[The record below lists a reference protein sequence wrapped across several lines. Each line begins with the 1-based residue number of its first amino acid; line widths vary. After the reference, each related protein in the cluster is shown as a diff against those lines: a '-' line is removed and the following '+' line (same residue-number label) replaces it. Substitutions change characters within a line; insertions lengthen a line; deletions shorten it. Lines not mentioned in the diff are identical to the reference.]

1 MMIWE
6 QLEIPPTKDIAA
18 IRSAYAARAKELHP
32 EEHPEEFQELQKAYK
47 AAVKYAKSGVAAVEF
62 TKEDPAVHI
71 EAVKTEQIKSD
82 AQMEADAEPEIRKE
96 MRLAT
101 PGEDGNSEQTFEYDY
116 REIREETASDQFFQ
130 EFFYIAWNPWLI
142 NNRICWDLFLRR
154 PQYRI
159 LFEDRDF
166 RKNLVMTMCMLSG
179 WHRNTIRYFDG
190 FLKSFQKEGEGKA
203 ETEYFLWKWKK
214 NRLWNKGLITTEKW
228 ITKEQKELQD
238 ILLSAAGKR
247 IGVIPREKKEKAEF
261 FEDRRAVAV
270 YLLTYLNYAPKHAQR
285 LEKMYQT
292 NKTGKSFARSMF
304 LVLLFWLCLLVYIN
318 LTGDV
323 PKKQTEQE
331 KRQEEWEQEREDNMK
346 KYLEKLDYN
355 ESQNRLVEK
364 SSLVLI

>member
-1 MMIWE
+1 MTIWE
-6 QLEIPPTKDIAA
+6 QLEISPTKDIAA

-47 AAVKYAKSGVAAVEF
+47 AAVKYAKSGVAVVEF
-62 TKEDPAVHI
+62 TKEDLAVHI
-71 EAVKTEQIKSD
+71 EAERPEQIQLE
-82 AQMEADAEPEIRKE
+82 AQREVDGETEIQRETDTEMDVRKE
-96 MRLAT
+96 MGEAT
-101 PGEDGNSEQTFEYDY
+101 KEEDGDIEQTFEYDY
-116 REIREETASDQFFQ
+116 QEIREETASDQFFQ
-130 EFFYIAWNPWLI
+130 EFFYIAWNPWLL

-154 PQYRI
+154 PQYKI
-159 LFEDRDF
+159 LFEDRNF
-166 RKNLVMTMCMLSG
+166 RKNLVMTMCMISG
-179 WHRNTIRYFDG
+179 WHRNTIQYFDG

-214 NRLWNKGLITTEKW
+214 NRLWNKGFVTTEKW

-238 ILLSAAGKR
+238 ILLSAAGKK
-247 IGVIPREKKEKAEF
+247 IGVIPREKKEKKEF

-270 YLLTYLNYAPKHAQR
+270 YLQTYLNYAPKHAQR

-318 LTGDV
+318 LTGDF

-331 KRQEEWEQEREDNMK
+331 KRQEEWEQERKENLK
-346 KYLEKLDYN
+346 KYLEKSGERN
-355 ESQNRLVEK
+355 K
-364 SSLVLI
+364 I

>member
-1 MMIWE
+1 MTIWE
-6 QLEIPPTKDIAA
+6 QLKIPQTKDIGT

-47 AAVKYAKSGVAAVEF
+47 AAVKYAKSGVAVVQF
-62 TKEDPAVHI
+62 TKEDLAVHI
-71 EAVKTEQIKSD
+71 EAATSEQIQPE
-82 AQMEADAEPEIRKE
+82 AQGKAEAEPEIQRE
-96 MRLAT
+96 MRAAT
-101 PGEDGNSEQTFEYDY
+101 PGEDGNSEQMFEYDY
-116 REIREETASDQFFQ
+116 QEIQEETASDQFFQ
-130 EFFYIAWNPWLI
+130 EFFYIVWNPWLL

-154 PQYRI
+154 PQYKI

-166 RKNLVMTMCMLSG
+166 RKNLVMTMCMISG

-270 YLLTYLNYAPKHAQR
+270 YLQTYLNYAPKHAQR

-318 LTGDV
+318 LTGDF

-331 KRQEEWEQEREDNMK
+331 KRQEEWEQERKENFK

-355 ESQNRLVEK
+355 EAIVER
-364 SSLVLI
+364 